1 MPTTGA
7 WAPLDF
13 RWLLA
18 NGSSMSAKKILV
30 VDDSPVVVKA
40 IQMQLAK
47 AGFTV
52 VSAMDGGEAI
62 SAVRRE
68 KPDLIVLDISFPP
81 DVGHGG
87 GIAWDG
93 FLIMQWLR
101 RLDEAKTTPIIII
114 TGQNPAKYREQAMK
128 LGATAFFTKP
138 VDNEGLIEV
147 VNQALANV
155 AKPLAN

>member
-1 MPTTGA
+1 
-7 WAPLDF
+7 
-13 RWLLA
+13 
-18 NGSSMSAKKILV
+18 MSTKKILV
-30 VDDSPVVVKA
+30 VDDNPVVVKA
-40 IQMQLAK
+40 IEMQLAK

-52 VSAMDGGEAI
+52 AVAMDGSEAI
-62 SAVRRE
+62 SVVRRE

-81 DVGHGG
+81 DVAHGG

-114 TGQNPAKYREQAMK
+114 TGQDPAKYRDQAMK

-138 VDNEGLIEV
+138 VDNEGLIEM
-147 VNQALANV
+147 VNQTLAN
-155 AKPLAN
+155 AAQPPAN